1 MIDEDLGS
9 SASSS
14 ISVTTES
21 LDGEFYD
28 ELSHERQVM
37 EGAGQAEATAL
48 LGSPPD
54 TVTPQEHL
62 SHSASLGAV
71 VQHNLKK
78 RMLKGIAKFAR
89 IQESLQDKS
98 SQSSR
103 GKINGQAERQEFET
117 NKNTSISSQNQ

>member
-1 MIDEDLGS
+1 MMDEDLGS
-9 SASSS
+9 SSSSS

-21 LDGEFYD
+21 LDGDSYD
-28 ELSHERQVM
+28 ELCQERQVM
-37 EGAGQAEATAL
+37 EEVGGAEATVL

-62 SHSASLGAV
+62 SHSTSLGAV
-71 VQHNLKK
+71 VQLNLKK

-89 IQESLQDKS
+89 IQESSQDKS

-103 GKINGQAERQEFET
+103 GKIVGQAERQEFET